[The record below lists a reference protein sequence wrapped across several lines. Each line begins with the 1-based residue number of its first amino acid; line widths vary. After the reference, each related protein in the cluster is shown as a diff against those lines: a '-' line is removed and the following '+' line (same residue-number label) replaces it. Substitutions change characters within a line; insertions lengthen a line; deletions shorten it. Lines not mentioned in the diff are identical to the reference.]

1 MGLELNKLSEQVNK
15 MGATVASRSAEIE
28 ARLPK
33 ARATLEKIT
42 NNDPVLEKKI
52 ERALSMNWTGAIPTS
67 EPVHE
72 VFPCPK
78 HPERANIAA
87 ADGSQIYPDRHGIAI
102 YYLINTGSIIFRHGL
117 DEAPICSSYPSLF
130 YEDHD
135 LYPNEVLIPSSLV
148 NARRDIAEL
157 RELAQIAEREI
168 KTAPTLLMLDNGLLL
183 YLGLQTAEHRQSE
196 EILGEYLETLG
207 EIESTN
213 ACIAGVIDRPRA
225 ANVLRLLRL
234 YDMENDMFNTDELRS
249 LGNYSQLTDRM
260 LFGTLQPG
268 ERSAIFVNASPQ
280 NLERY
285 MPMGQKI
292 MFYYVNAGTRDQSVI
307 LRVEIPE
314 WVANQPEQLSLTHS
328 GIVEQAR
335 FGNGY
340 PYVLIRSHELAVVS
354 WTERGHLDEMV
365 GGSMRRSGLSAVIS
379 RKAQGKQWTNSAKR
393 RYGQ

>member
-1 MGLELNKLSEQVNK
+1 MH
-15 MGATVASRSAEIE
+15 
-28 ARLPK
+28 
-33 ARATLEKIT
+33 
-42 NNDPVLEKKI
+42 
-52 ERALSMNWTGAIPTS
+52 WTGAIPTS

-87 ADGSQIYPDRHGIAI
+87 ADGSQVYPDRHGIAI

-196 EILGEYLETLG
+196 EILGEYLETLSA
-207 EIESTN
+207 IESTN

-234 YDMENDMFNTDELRS
+234 YDMENDMFDTNALRS
-249 LGNYSQLTDRM
+249 LGDYSQLTDRM

-285 MPMGQKI
+285 LPKGQKI
-292 MFYYVNAGTRDQSVI
+292 VFYYVNAGTREQPVI

-314 WVANQPEQLSLTHS
+314 WVANQPEQLSLTHAGCLLYTS
-328 GIVEQAR
+328 DA
-335 FGNGY
+335 
-340 PYVLIRSHELAVVS
+340 A
-354 WTERGHLDEMV
+354 DE
-365 GGSMRRSGLSAVIS
+365 
-379 RKAQGKQWTNSAKR
+379 
-393 RYGQ
+393 

>member
-1 MGLELNKLSEQVNK
+1 MGLELNKLSEQVNN
-15 MGATVASRSAEIE
+15 MGSTIASRSAEI
-28 ARLPK
+28 ADRLPK
-33 ARATLEKIT
+33 ARATLAKIT

-52 ERALSMNWTGAIPTS
+52 ERALSMHWTGAIPTS
-67 EPVHE
+67 EPVHA
-72 VFPCPK
+72 VFQCPS

-87 ADGSQIYPDRHGIAI
+87 ADGSQVYPDRHGIAL

-117 DEAPICSSYPSLF
+117 DEAPICSSNPHLF
-130 YEDHD
+130 HEDHD

-157 RELAQIAEREI
+157 RELAQIAKREV

-183 YLGLQTAEHRQSE
+183 YLGLQTAEHRQSD
-196 EILGEYLETLG
+196 EILGEYLETLSD
-207 EIESTN
+207 IESTN

-234 YDMENDMFNTDELRS
+234 YDMENDMFDNHALRT
-249 LGNYSQLTDRM
+249 LGDYSQLTDRM

-285 MPMGQKI
+285 LPKGQKI
-292 MFYYVNAGTRDQSVI
+292 VFYYVNAGTSEQPVI

-335 FGNGY
+335 FGKGF
-340 PYVLIRSHELAVVS
+340 PYVLMRSHELAVVS
-354 WTERGHLDEMV
+354 WTERGHLDEMI
-365 GGSMRRSGLSAVIS
+365 GSSMHRSGLSAVIS

>member
-15 MGATVASRSAEIE
+15 MGTTLASRSADID

-42 NNDPVLEKKI
+42 KNDPILEAKI
-52 ERALSMNWTGAIPTS
+52 ERALSLHWTGAIPTS
-67 EPVHE
+67 EPVHA

-78 HPERANIAA
+78 HPEQANIVA
-87 ADGSQIYPDRHGIAI
+87 ADGSQVYPDRHGIAM
-102 YYLINTGSIIFRHGL
+102 YYLINTGSIVFRYGL
-117 DEAPICSSYPSLF
+117 DEAPVCSSNPHLF

-135 LYPNEVLIPSSLV
+135 LYPNEALIPSFLV

-157 RELAQIAEREI
+157 RELAQIATREV

-183 YLGLQTAEHRQSE
+183 YLGLQAKEHRQSD
-196 EILGEYLETLG
+196 EILGEYLKTLSD
-207 EIESTN
+207 IESTD

-234 YDMENDMFNTDELRS
+234 YDIDNTTFDTDEIRT
-249 LGNYSQLTDRM
+249 LGDYSQLTDRM
-260 LFGTLQPG
+260 LFSTLKPG

-285 MPMGQKI
+285 LPLGQKI
-292 MFYYVNAGTRDQSVI
+292 MFYYVNTGTKEQPVI
-307 LRVEIPE
+307 LRIEIPE
-314 WVANQPEQLSLTHS
+314 WVANQPDQLSLTHA

-335 FGNGY
+335 FGNGF
-340 PYVLIRSHELAVVS
+340 PYVLIRSHELAVVT
-354 WTERGHLDEMV
+354 WTEREHLEQMV
-365 GGSMRRSGLSAVIS
+365 DRSMRSSGISAVIS
-379 RKAQGKQWTNSAKR
+379 RKSQGKQWTNSAKR